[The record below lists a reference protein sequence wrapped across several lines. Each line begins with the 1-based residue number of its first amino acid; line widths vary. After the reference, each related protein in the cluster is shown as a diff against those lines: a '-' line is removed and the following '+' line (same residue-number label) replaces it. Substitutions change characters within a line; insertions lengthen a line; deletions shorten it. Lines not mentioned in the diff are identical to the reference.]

1 MLRLRAV
8 KGLRPIAQFA
18 QLRSASTTSR
28 SLHSTQPAQQSEPA
42 VASAPDEEFEQTLPD
57 AALMAAL
64 LEGSLAPHRLEAECG
79 GDAARAVALRR
90 TYLEAQAAADAR
102 PISFGDLPASA
113 ADFDADKFYNSVH
126 GTNCENVVGFMTIP
140 VGVVGPLLLDGR
152 RFTVPLATTEGA
164 LVASTNRGARAIAKA
179 GGAVSAVLGD
189 GMTRAPVLRCA
200 DLPMAAALKAFVEA
214 PESLE
219 ELRGVF
225 GRTSRFGKLQGCHVA
240 LAGRQA
246 YLRFKCTTGDAMG
259 MNMVGKG
266 VDAVIAHL
274 CERFPGAQL
283 LALSGNFCTDKKP
296 SAVNWIEGRGKS
308 VAAEAVIPAAVVR
321 SVLKSDARTMAD
333 LNVHKNLVGS
343 ALAGSIGG
351 QNAHA
356 SNLVTAL
363 FLACGQDPAQNVE
376 SSNCLTAME
385 AEPAASGADG
395 EYDLRI
401 SCTMPAIEVGTV
413 GGGTALQSQAA
424 CLNLLGV
431 RGAAADSPGAHAQQL
446 ARVVCA
452 TVLCGELSLMAALSS
467 NHLISAHLALN
478 RKPQ

>member
-1 MLRLRAV
+1 
-8 KGLRPIAQFA
+8 
-18 QLRSASTTSR
+18 
-28 SLHSTQPAQQSEPA
+28 
-42 VASAPDEEFEQTLPD
+42 
-57 AALMAAL
+57 
-64 LEGSLAPHRLEAECG
+64 
-79 GDAARAVALRR
+79 
-90 TYLEAQAAADAR
+90 
-102 PISFGDLPASA
+102 
-113 ADFDADKFYNSVH
+113 
-126 GTNCENVVGFMTIP
+126 
-140 VGVVGPLLLDGR
+140 
-152 RFTVPLATTEGA
+152 
-164 LVASTNRGARAIAKA
+164 
-179 GGAVSAVLGD
+179 
-189 GMTRAPVLRCA
+189 MTRAPVLLMPSAKRA
-200 DLPMAAALKAFVEA
+200 VEMKLWLDEEENFQIIKEAF
-214 PESLE
+214 ES
-219 ELRGVF
+219 
-225 GRTSRFGKLQGCHVA
+225 TTRFGKLKNIKA
-240 LAGRQA
+240 SIAGRNIF
-246 YLRFKCTTGDAMG
+246 LRFNCTTGDAMG